1 MHLRDIGRQFTQ
13 MNAYF
18 LVMNSKRCN
27 RLEEELEYQLQ
38 RTVTKN
44 SWAMFISHLK
54 GEKSRPVFNCF
65 KFVFKEIVLRYQR
78 ESETLEFG
86 IKEDG

>member
-1 MHLRDIGRQFTQ
+1 MKSSTFELSLRELAWITFQS
-13 MNAYF
+13 
-18 LVMNSKRCN
+18 LSN

-44 SWAMFISHLK
+44 SCTMFISQLK

-65 KFVFKEIVLRYQR
+65 KFVFKEIVLRHQR
-78 ESETLEFG
+78 GS
-86 IKEDG
+86 